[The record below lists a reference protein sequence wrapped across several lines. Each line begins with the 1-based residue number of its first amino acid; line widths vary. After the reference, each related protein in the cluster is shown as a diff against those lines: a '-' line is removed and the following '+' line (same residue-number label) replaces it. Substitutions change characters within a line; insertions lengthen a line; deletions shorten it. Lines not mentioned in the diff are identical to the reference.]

1 MLMAQCRGARFCL
14 FFTISLFSSPS
25 AIAQDKMRLGLSS
38 VSALHSAVWIAEQ
51 KGLFR
56 KHGIEAEVIVTG
68 QGAAAGISALLAN
81 DIQMTSSAGDALVS
95 AALHGGETVMIAGV
109 VNKGLQ
115 RIMVRPE
122 IKTPADLKGKKVGV
136 TRIGAVSHSVLL
148 MILRRWNMSPTDVQ
162 IMQVGSSPNMLASL
176 DKGGLDAAV
185 ITVPSMFVA
194 EDRGYKVLL
203 DLADTDIYYLQTM
216 IATTRSYLKGNREKA
231 VRFLKGYLEGIAFFM
246 QNRRE
251 SLEVVKKKLRISVE
265 GERNL
270 ERSFDLL
277 SAKYYEQMP
286 YPSLRGVETVI
297 GFLEKDN
304 PKAKGADPKSFVD
317 DSLLREIDAS
327 GFVKAPLPEVDQT
340 DHQQAAE
347 RPAYS
352 LWLMAYGWYPFYVLA
367 ACGEF
372 LLSSAS

>member
-1 MLMAQCRGARFCL
+1 MLMAQRLIASCL
-14 FFTISLFSSPS
+14 FFTFSLFPS
-25 AIAQDKMRLGLSS
+25 LRALAQDKMRLGLSS

-56 KHGIEAEVIVTG
+56 KHGIETEVIVTG

-176 DKGGLDAAV
+176 DKAGLDAAV
-185 ITVPSMFVA
+185 ITIPSMFVA

-216 IATTRSYLKGNREKA
+216 IATTRSYVKSNRDKA
-231 VRFLKGYLEGIAFFM
+231 LRFLKGYLEGIAFFM
-246 QNRRE
+246 QKRKE
-251 SLEVVKKKLRISVE
+251 SLEVVKKKLRITAE
-265 GERNL
+265 QERNL

-327 GFVKAPLPEVDQT
+327 GFVKTLYQ
-340 DHQQAAE
+340 
-347 RPAYS
+347 R
-352 LWLMAYGWYPFYVLA
+352 
-367 ACGEF
+367 
-372 LLSSAS
+372 